1 MRAIRNPVLWLVSG
15 SLFIWSPPNGV
26 AFAAA
31 QVAQPAS
38 TVTPIVDAHQ
48 HLRSPAAAANSSDQ
62 PPPKA
67 TLPPELDAF
76 LKARISAEMDKS
88 ALAGLYTE
96 HAWLLQSFDPA
107 WIQTRDSI
115 ADWWTGATDSPY
127 GLDPIGYGVNGT
139 AAFITA
145 YLTDTKTGHRD
156 AHVVMSMTRESDG
169 KWRITTETLTMGGP
183 RTVDPVTADYLVSL
197 LDSAHIRRALVLS
210 IAYQFGP
217 DRDEKPGEYAR
228 VRAENDWTADE
239 VAKFPDRLRAFCSF
253 NPLRSYA
260 LKELDRCAKS
270 GRFRGIKLHFGNSGV
285 DFSHA
290 SDVEAVARVFGAANE
305 RKMPIVV
312 HFSPR
317 GGVPY
322 GRDFVQTFFDKV
334 LPNAP
339 DIPVQIAHLA
349 SQGHLD
355 ERTDSALTVFVARIK
370 GHDARARNLWFDV
383 ATAVTAQTSPKAA
396 AHVAAVIRELGVD
409 RVVYG
414 SDTPDKDH
422 LTPAAGWAA
431 FYEKVPLTG
440 AEFRTIANNVP
451 PYAR

>member
-1 MRAIRNPVLWLVSG
+1 MASPIRNRLLRVAGLLFLQISSGARPAHGQAPGTALPLAPV
-15 SLFIWSPPNGV
+15 
-26 AFAAA
+26 
-31 QVAQPAS
+31 
-38 TVTPIVDAHQ
+38 VDAHQ
-48 HLRSPAAAANSSDQ
+48 HLRSPAAATNSSDQ
-62 PPPKA
+62 PPPKVA
-67 TLPPELDAF
+67 LPPELDAF
-76 LKARISAEMDKS
+76 LQARIKAEMDKS
-88 ALAGLYTE
+88 ALATLYTD

-115 ADWWTGATDSPY
+115 ADWWSGATDSPY
-127 GLDPIGYGVNGT
+127 GLDPIGYGINGT

-145 YLTDTKTGHRD
+145 YLTDAKTGHRD
-156 AHVVMSMTRESDG
+156 AHIAMSVTRENDG

-217 DRDEKPGEYAR
+217 DRDEKPGEYPK
-228 VRAENDWTADE
+228 VRAENDWTAGQVE
-239 VAKFPDRLRAFCSF
+239 KYPDRLRAFCSF

-260 LKELDRCAKS
+260 LEELDRCAKS

-285 DFSHA
+285 DFSHP
-290 SDVEAVARVFGAANE
+290 SDVEAVARVFHAANE
-305 RKMPIVV
+305 RKLPIVV

-322 GRDFVQTFFDKV
+322 GPDFVRTFFDKI
-334 LPNAP
+334 LPGAP
-339 DIPVQIAHLA
+339 DIPIQIAHLA

-355 ERTDSALTVFVARIK
+355 ARTDSALTVFIDRIK
-370 GHDARARNLWFDV
+370 AQDSRAKNLWFDV
-383 ATAVTAQTSPKAA
+383 ATDVTPETSPKAA
-396 AHVAAVIRELGVD
+396 ARVATVIRALGVG
-409 RVVYG
+409 RILYG
-414 SDTPDKDH
+414 SDTPDKGH
-422 LTPAAGWAA
+422 LTPAKGWAA
-431 FYEKVPLTG
+431 FYEKVPLTA